1 MIQNRRFLSI
11 CLAAFL
17 FGGCGSEVPAQKAKA
32 IRLLNNS
39 SVDSAQALVTALAR
53 RCPNDTGVLT
63 LQIRLFSAERRLL
76 DASSALRRHDSL
88 VGAHDSSLAEI
99 VLSGAMNDG
108 DERTVAGAIEAC
120 GELTLEPEYRMV
132 VARLDDRDP
141 QIRSAAVDAVV
152 RYTRDGLASLLAP
165 MMLDNDPLVRA
176 QMLQSAIHLGDTS
189 MLQLT
194 RAMGLLERNDFVIW
208 NYIQMCAVL
217 GQTEMRE
224 RVRRE
229 LDNKD
234 DVFRTQAAVV
244 LVRLGEKQRLTT
256 VAAGLRS
263 SEAFARSI
271 AAFSL
276 GDLHATGFLDSLVN
290 SSRDSD
296 AAVREAVAYG
306 LGEMGDSR
314 GTATLQEMLA
324 DHAPPVRARALSALC
339 RLKQPDIDKLAMRA
353 LSDSSRA
360 VRATALAVL
369 LAAGAGAH

>member
-1 MIQNRRFLSI
+1 MMRPGWFLSFCAI
-11 CLAAFL
+11 ALLAV
-17 FGGCGSEVPAQKAKA
+17 GCKTDNVAAKKKAA
-32 IRLLNNS
+32 RLLDAAS
-39 SVDSAQALVTALAR
+39 IDSAQVLLGKLAR
-53 RCPNDTGVLT
+53 RFPNDTGVLA
-63 LQIRLFSAERRLL
+63 LQVRLFAAERRLM
-76 DASSALRRHDSL
+76 DATTALGRHDSL
-88 VGAHDSSLAEI
+88 AGAHDSSLAEI

-108 DERTVAGAIEAC
+108 DERTVASAIEAC
-120 GELTLEPEYRMV
+120 GELTLEPEYGMV
-132 VARLDDRDP
+132 AARLDDRDP

-152 RYTRDGLASLLAP
+152 RYTRDGLARLLAP
-165 MMLDNDPLVRA
+165 MMLDDNPLVRA

-217 GQTEMRE
+217 GQREMIE
-224 RVRRE
+224 RVHRE

-234 DVFRTQAAVV
+234 DVFRTQAAVA
-244 LVRLGEKQRLTT
+244 LVRLGEKQRLPT

-276 GDLHATGFLDSLVN
+276 GDLHATEYLDSLVN

-314 GTATLQEMLA
+314 GVGTLRLLLA
-324 DHAPPVRARALSALC
+324 DRDQSVRARALSALS
-339 RLKQPDIDKLAMRA
+339 RLKQPDVDKIATAALA
-353 LSDSSRA
+353 DSSGA
-360 VRATALAVL
+360 VRATAVAVL
-369 LAAGAGAH
+369 LATRTKVP